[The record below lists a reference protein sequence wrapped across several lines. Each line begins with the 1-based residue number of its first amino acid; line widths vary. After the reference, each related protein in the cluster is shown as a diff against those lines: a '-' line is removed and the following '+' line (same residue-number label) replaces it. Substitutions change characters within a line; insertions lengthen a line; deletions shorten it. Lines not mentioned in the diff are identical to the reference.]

1 MRVLL
6 TGATGFIGQHL
17 HRALLAE
24 GHEVVACS
32 RQHPGLP
39 CLDFFPCDFAR
50 DLRSDDW
57 LSRLSG
63 MDAVI
68 NAVGI
73 IREGSGQRF
82 NALHTLAPKAL
93 FGACAQ
99 KGITRVIQISA
110 LGADEQAKT
119 TYHLSKR
126 EADDFLAQ
134 QPLDWLIL
142 RPSLVYG
149 PGSASSALFAG
160 LAALPV
166 TPLIGDGQQP
176 VQPIHIDDLVNAV
189 LTALTN
195 QAPSRQ
201 RIDCVGP
208 KALCF
213 KDWLKGWR
221 QWLGKATAPSV
232 RVPFT
237 LAQSGARMCAPF
249 SRLPVDAESLQM
261 LQRGNAAPVEPFVQ
275 AFGFTPQS
283 FEHSIE
289 QTPARPAERQQA
301 GLFFLWPLLRLSLA
315 FMWVWTG
322 LTSAFWYPVSD
333 SYQMLSAVGLSG
345 MALPIALYAAALLD
359 TLLGLALLLN
369 YRLRLVLMTQIA
381 MMLGYSLILTFCLP
395 EFWLH
400 PFGPISKNLPLIAAS
415 LMLYVREGDAQ

>member
-24 GHEVVACS
+24 GHDVVACS

-39 CLDFFPCDFAR
+39 CRAFIPCDFAQ
-50 DLRSDDW
+50 DLKSDDW
-57 LSRLSG
+57 LPRLNDV
-63 MDAVI
+63 DAVI

-73 IREGSGQRF
+73 IRETGLQRF
-82 NALHTLAPKAL
+82 QSLHTDAPKAL
-93 FGACAQ
+93 FKACAECN
-99 KGITRVIQISA
+99 ISRVIQISA
-110 LGADEQAKT
+110 LGADEQAET
-119 TYHLSKR
+119 NYHLSKR
-126 EADDFLAQ
+126 EADDFLAK

-149 PGSASSALFAG
+149 PGSTSSELFAG
-160 LAALPV
+160 LAALPL

-176 VQPIHIDDLVNAV
+176 VQPIHIDDLVKAV
-189 LTALTN
+189 LTALTSKS
-195 QAPSRQ
+195 PSRQ

-208 KALCF
+208 RALSF
-213 KDWLKGWR
+213 QYWLNGWR
-221 QWLGKATAPSV
+221 KWLGKATAPSM
-232 RVPFT
+232 RVPFS
-237 LAQSGARMCAPF
+237 LAQSGARVCAPF

-261 LQRGNAAPVEPFVQ
+261 LQRGNAAPVEPFTR
-275 AFGFTPQS
+275 AFGFTPQC

-289 QTPARPAERQQA
+289 QRPASPAERQQA
-301 GLFFLWPLLRLSLA
+301 GLFFLWQLLRLSLA
-315 FMWVWTG
+315 FMWIWTG

-345 MALPIALYAAALLD
+345 VALPIALYAAALLD

-369 YRLRLVLMTQIA
+369 YRLRLVLLTQVA
-381 MMLGYSLILTFCLP
+381 MMLGYSLILSFCLP

-400 PFGPISKNLPLIAAS
+400 PFGPISKNLPLIVAS
-415 LMLYVREGDAQ
+415 LMLYVREGDAP

>member
-32 RQHPGLP
+32 RRRPDLP
-39 CLDFFPCDFAR
+39 CLDFFPCDFAH
-50 DLRSDDW
+50 DLNPEGW

-63 MDAVI
+63 VDAVI

-73 IREGSGQRF
+73 IREGSGQGF

-93 FGACAQ
+93 FGACT
-99 KGITRVIQISA
+99 KGHHPCHPDFGT
-110 LGADEQAKT
+110 GADEQAET

-149 PGSASSALFAG
+149 PGSASSELFAG
-160 LAALPV
+160 LAALPL

-176 VQPIHIDDLVNAV
+176 VQPIHIDDLVKAV

-195 QAPSRQ
+195 ESPSRQ

-208 KALCF
+208 KALSF
-213 KDWLKGWR
+213 KDWLNGWR
-221 QWLGKATAPSV
+221 QWLGKAAAPSM

-237 LAQSGARMCAPF
+237 LAQSGARVCAPF
-249 SRLPVDAESLQM
+249 SRLPVDTESLQM
-261 LQRGNAAPVEPFVQ
+261 LQRGNTAPVEPFKQ
-275 AFGFTPQS
+275 ALDL
-283 FEHSIE
+283 H
-289 QTPARPAERQQA
+289 
-301 GLFFLWPLLRLSLA
+301 LSH
-315 FMWVWTG
+315 
-322 LTSAFWYPVSD
+322 
-333 SYQMLSAVGLSG
+333 LSTASNRCLP
-345 MALPIALYAAALLD
+345 ALPSASRRAVLSSGPCYA
-359 TLLGLALLLN
+359 
-369 YRLRLVLMTQIA
+369 
-381 MMLGYSLILTFCLP
+381 
-395 EFWLH
+395 
-400 PFGPISKNLPLIAAS
+400 
-415 LMLYVREGDAQ
+415 